1 LFLAQP
7 PCGSTRHK
15 DKGAGEANGFVDA
28 AESGVNTKPSV
39 KGGPTLTIGRGLH
52 HCGVVAWHGMEF
64 HKITTT
70 TPVAWHGTPCSVC
83 VFVCPCV
90 DRQTDRQTDRQRQL
104 VACAVVWW
112 WWHCG

>member
-1 LFLAQP
+1 MQLGFSGAAGKGGLFLAQP

-52 HCGVVAWHGMEF
+52 HCGVVAWHGM
-64 HKITTT
+64 
-70 TPVAWHGTPCSVC
+70 AWHGIPQNHHHNPRGMAWNTMLCLCVCVSVC
-83 VFVCPCV
+83 
-90 DRQTDRQTDRQRQL
+90 
-104 VACAVVWW
+104 
-112 WWHCG
+112 